1 MLDLVMVVFCELPWS
16 NIVQNWH
23 QILKP
28 KTKFWVTIILNQFL
42 LILQIYD
49 QLKGV
54 QQGHSPHL

>member
-28 KTKFWVTIILNQFL
+28 KTKF
-42 LILQIYD
+42 
-49 QLKGV
+49 
-54 QQGHSPHL
+54 